1 MNAVGKFG
9 EFVIEYQDG
18 LEAGLLAVLGIIILI
33 WIIRLIARSSKRTD
47 VLDEMNDKITRI
59 DSEVKD
65 ISSKQEELLKGA
77 AQPNKTSG
85 ETETEAGTKSAE
97 ADTVEPASVA
107 NTAAAV
113 EMSAPETASG
123 ETFGDI
129 ALGDGNEVSSAQ
141 GISAAQ
147 DVSSADEMSSAQD
160 AADDKSETE
169 CPAKYTSRD
178 CGTDKHGK
186 IYTVEILNEKIR

>member
-18 LEAGLLAVLGIIILI
+18 LEAGLLAVLAIIILV

-65 ISSKQEELLKGA
+65 ISSKQEAILSGA
-77 AQPNKTSG
+77 VKSKAQTA
-85 ETETEAGTKSAE
+85 ETEARNA
-97 ADTVEPASVA
+97 AEPATEA
-107 NTAAAV
+107 KAETTAETGAEEKAEPAAEPGAAAKDGTAADPNA
-113 EMSAPETASG
+113 ETKAETAAEPG
-123 ETFGDI
+123 AETGP
-129 ALGDGNEVSSAQ
+129 
-141 GISAAQ
+141 AA
-147 DVSSADEMSSAQD
+147 
-160 AADDKSETE
+160 ETE
-169 CPAKYTSRD
+169 CGCASDGPGPCGDDAPAKYTSRD

-186 IYTVEILNEKIR
+186 IYTIEILNEKIR